1 MTEPADLP
9 LPPRRRRWRR
19 LLWLLLPLALVA
31 AAWLYMYHAGDR
43 RLAEAVAEAERTD
56 PHWRLDDILAERAKI
71 PDEENGAV
79 TALAARAKR
88 PARWPWWDISQT
100 PPDGRE
106 ADAVL
111 YEVLRQ
117 NLKPNEALT
126 PAELEAMSREMKRDT
141 APDAIEEARKLA
153 DQPRGRY
160 PITYSKDYISTV
172 MPSIQSTREV
182 AQMLSYDAL
191 FRAQSG
197 DLDGAIVSC
206 RALINN
212 ARSIG
217 DEPTLIAQLVRMAIR
232 AIAIGRA
239 ERTLGLGEP
248 SADELAVLQKAMEEE
263 AEEPL
268 LRIAARGERGGM
280 DRLMQALQD
289 GNTSVKQMK
298 GLMAGGITNQ
308 QGRWGETALLYIPGA
323 VTSNRAVLL
332 RYMNRLVEISQLP
345 PEQQVEPLDDLER
358 DLRKEP
364 LLVRELAPAVSKVAE
379 AERRTRAMLRC
390 AAAGL
395 AAERYRR
402 EHGRWPESLDD
413 LKGKFLR
420 EVPLDPYDGRPLRYR
435 KDGEGII
442 IYAIWKDRQDDGGD
456 RAKLNTYQDG
466 TDVGFRLWDVDKRR
480 QERK

>member
-9 LPPRRRRWRR
+9 PPPRRRRWRR
-19 LLWLLLPLALVA
+19 LLWLLPPLALVA
-31 AAWLYMYHAGDR
+31 AAWLYMYHAGDQ

-56 PHWRLDDILAERAKI
+56 PHWRLDDILTERAKI
-71 PDEENGAV
+71 PDEENGAL
-79 TALAARAKR
+79 TALAAKAKR
-88 PARWPWWDISQT
+88 RPVGPWPWWESS
-100 PPDGRE
+100 PPPPRVANPE
-106 ADAVL
+106 RNPF
-111 YEVLRQ
+111 EVMRDW
-117 NLKPNEALT
+117 KPNEAL
-126 PAELEAMSREMKRDT
+126 PDWARDSMRPEMELVA
-141 APDAIEEARKLA
+141 DAIGEARKLA

-160 PITYSKDYISTV
+160 PITYSKDYISTL
-172 MPSIQSTREV
+172 MPSIQDAREV
-182 AQMLSYDAL
+182 AHLLSYDAL

-197 DLDGAIVSC
+197 DLDGALVSC

-232 AIAIGRA
+232 AIAIGQA
-239 ERTLGLGEP
+239 ERTLGQGEP
-248 SADELAVLQKAMEEE
+248 SADELAALQKAMEEE

-268 LRIAARGERGGM
+268 LRIAVRGERGGM
-280 DRLMQALQD
+280 DRLMQTLQD

-298 GLMAGGITNQ
+298 GLMAGGLTHQ

-332 RYMNRLVEISQLP
+332 QYMNRLVEISQMP
-345 PEQQVEPLDDLER
+345 PEQQVEPLNDLER
-358 DLRKEP
+358 ALRKEP
-364 LLVRELAPAVSKVAE
+364 LLVRELLPAVGKVAE
-379 AERRTRAMLRC
+379 AERRTRAILRC

-402 EHGRWPESLDD
+402 EHGRWPEGLDD

-420 EVPLDPYDGRPLRYR
+420 EVPLDPYDGKPLRYR

-466 TDVGFRLWDVDKRR
+466 TDAGFRLWDVDKRR